1 MSDANGSEQSGKNA
15 GVKASKMKLAIFG
28 SRSIKDSRVKIEI
41 ADFLNEH
48 PEFSTLITTQ
58 EPKGVCALAQVYAK
72 ENAIPLELHFLNIK
86 KYARGAFEHRSDEV
100 IKSADF
106 IILIHDGESQG
117 TENEL
122 ARVKKFNKPYKYIKL
137 EKTTELEREE
147 NSEILRENQQKEKLR
162 KYNFFDL

>member
-1 MSDANGSEQSGKNA
+1 
-15 GVKASKMKLAIFG
+15 MKLAVFG

-41 ADFLNEH
+41 ADFLNGR
-48 PEFSTLITTQ
+48 PGFDMLVTTQ

-106 IILIHDGESQG
+106 ILLIHDGESQG
-117 TENEL
+117 TKNEL
-122 ARVKKFNKPYKYIKL
+122 ERVKKFNKPYKYVKL
-137 EKTTELEREE
+137 DKSTELEREE
-147 NSEILRENQQKEKLR
+147 NSDILRENQPKEKPK
-162 KYNFFDL
+162 KYDFFDL